1 MRAKERLYR
10 DHILALVGLYLLS
23 RTLNHNLNVLNLWI
37 VLFNTTPVVDTK
49 SMQYSLKI
57 EGSSFGLVSA
67 MSHLL
72 VHDAFA
78 LALTHFV
85 PLFH

>member
-1 MRAKERLYR
+1 MRAEERLYR

-23 RTLNHNLNVLNLWI
+23 RTLNHNLHGLNLLVVI
-37 VLFNTTPVVDTK
+37 FNTTPVVDTK

-67 MSHLL
+67 MSH
-72 VHDAFA
+72 FA
-78 LALTHFV
+78 R
-85 PLFH
+85 P